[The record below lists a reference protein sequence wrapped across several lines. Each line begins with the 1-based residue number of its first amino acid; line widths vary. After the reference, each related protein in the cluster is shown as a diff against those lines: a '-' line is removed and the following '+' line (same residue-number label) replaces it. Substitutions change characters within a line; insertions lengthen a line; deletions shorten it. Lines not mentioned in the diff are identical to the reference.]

1 MDIKRLLLKHMTDTI
16 TPEEYLMLM
25 KWVDESPEHQAY
37 FDKISNRSNYSE
49 LYVAYKKRGHSER
62 QSRFLSVWRNSWARA
77 AVITIPILI
86 ASAVISFYMTKQQPV
101 ADVIIPGTSR
111 AVLSLSNGNTYELGD
126 SPELGW
132 LRIDEDLMITEEN
145 GVIAYDY
152 KSETSPELSDYSNTI
167 KTPRGGEFRVVL
179 PDGTKVHLNALSEL
193 TYPLAFGNDNRVV
206 KLSGEAYFEV
216 AHDSKRPFLV
226 ETNGITI
233 KQFGTRF
240 NVNSYSM
247 QNTIVTLEQGSIGV
261 STGGVEFAMVKPG
274 ECAVWNKGANSVA
287 INKVDDPLEVCG
299 WHYNRFVFNEA
310 SLGEMME
317 TLSLWYDMEV
327 RFQQS
332 DLANLQF
339 TGNLSRYEDINTIF
353 KAVEKVAKVRIKVE
367 GRRVMIS
374 FRN

>member
-1 MDIKRLLLKHMTDTI
+1 
-16 TPEEYLMLM
+16 MLM

-37 FDKISNRSNYSE
+37 FAKISNRSNYSE
-49 LYVAYKKRGHSER
+49 LYAAYKKRGYSER
-62 QSRFLSVWRNSWARA
+62 RSRFVSVWRNSWARA
-77 AVITIPILI
+77 AVIAIPILI
-86 ASAVISFYMTKQQPV
+86 ASAVITFYMTRQQPV
-101 ADVIIPGTSR
+101 ADAIIPGTSR
-111 AVLSLSNGNTYELGD
+111 AILSLSNGKTYELSD

-152 KSETSPELSDYSNTI
+152 KNETSPELSDYSNTI
-167 KTPRGGEFRVVL
+167 NTPRGGEFRVVL

-193 TYPLAFGNDNRVV
+193 TYPLAFGNDNRIV

-216 AHDSKRPFLV
+216 AHDSNRPFMV

-261 STGGVEFAMVKPG
+261 SSGGVEFAMVKPG
-274 ECAVWNKGANSVA
+274 ECAVWNKGANSVV
-287 INKVDDPLEVCG
+287 INKVDDPLAVCG

-317 TLSLWYDMEV
+317 TLSLWYDMDV

-332 DLANLQF
+332 ELANLQF
-339 TGNLSRYEDINTIF
+339 TGNLSRYEDINRIF
-353 KAVEKVAKVRIKVE
+353 KAVEKVSKVNISVE

-374 FRN
+374 SRNK